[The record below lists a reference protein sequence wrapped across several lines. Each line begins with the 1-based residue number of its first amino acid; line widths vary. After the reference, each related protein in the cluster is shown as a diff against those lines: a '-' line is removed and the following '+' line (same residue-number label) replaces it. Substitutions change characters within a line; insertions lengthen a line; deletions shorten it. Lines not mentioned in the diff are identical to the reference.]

1 MGTDAARLAARRARA
16 LAAAGLVALAG
27 CGGDSSGSPVVG
39 PSDPSC
45 PAVVPPVANEGW
57 IHVAEASAVAYRA
70 NPPASGPHYPV
81 WARYQEH
88 ASAVA
93 RPYWVHNL
101 EHGAIVF
108 LYRPDAPAAVVMA
121 LRAAFQS
128 LPDDPACGHRRA
140 LMTPDPLLPRAT
152 AVVAA
157 DFVVAA
163 DCVNAGLV
171 RDFAT
176 GRRGR
181 GPEQV
186 CADGTRP

>member
-1 MGTDAARLAARRARA
+1 VRISGA
-16 LAAAGLVALAG
+16 LPAAGVVFLIG
-27 CGGDSSGSPVVG
+27 CGGGGGGSPVNG

-45 PAVVPPVANEGW
+45 FAVVMPVANEGW
-57 IHVAEASAVAYRA
+57 SHVAEGSVVSYRA

-88 ASAVA
+88 AVAVA

-101 EHGAIVF
+101 EHGAIIF
-108 LYRPDAPAAVVMA
+108 LYRPDAPADVVAA

-128 LPDDPACGHRRA
+128 LPNDPICGHRRA

-157 DFVVAA
+157 DHLLGAE
-163 DCVNAGLV
+163 CVNAQAI
-171 RDFAT
+171 RDFVT
-176 GRRGR
+176 LYRGR

-186 CADGTRP
+186 CQDGSRP